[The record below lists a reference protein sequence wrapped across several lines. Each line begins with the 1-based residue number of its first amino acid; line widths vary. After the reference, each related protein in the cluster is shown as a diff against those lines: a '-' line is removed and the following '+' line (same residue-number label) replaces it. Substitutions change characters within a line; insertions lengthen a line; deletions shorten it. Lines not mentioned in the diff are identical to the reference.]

1 MKNFGLGFFQSLPTH
16 PSKFIK
22 TPKLKRKKSNCSLC
36 ESIGP
41 RLDEFFNR
49 LEEFGSKTNLTVSQ
63 SVTSCV
69 TSRFVMSPR
78 IGDVTEVR
86 GHLANLYSIIY
97 R

>member
-22 TPKLKRKKSNCSLC
+22 TSKLKRKKSNCSLC

-69 TSRFVMSPR
+69 TSRY
-78 IGDVTEVR
+78 VTSHDQYGGIHFEVN
-86 GHLANLYSIIY
+86 GS
-97 R
+97 

>member
-78 IGDVTEVR
+78 IGDSD
-86 GHLANLYSIIY
+86 GGDDLWMLAIEF
-97 R
+97 RCR